1 MNQDLKD
8 LRDAFIWWT
17 LSLAEALWQKSMWH
31 AGVEGRPQGTGYGSE
46 SERELGSAGDGE
58 VLGFHSW
65 RSGEVRMVLSSRMM
79 WADFS
84 CNPLLWLLRGDQ
96 TGVAGVGRW
105 VGGREEAG
113 RQ

>member
-17 LSLAEALWQKSMWH
+17 LSLAEAPPQKSMWH
-31 AGVEGRPQGTGYGSE
+31 SRVEGRPQGTGYRDE
-46 SERELGSAGDGE
+46 SERELGSAGYGE

-65 RSGEVRMVLSSRMM
+65 QSGEVRMVLSSRIPVIHSLAAARRLD
-79 WADFS
+79 W
-84 CNPLLWLLRGDQ
+84 GGGG
-96 TGVAGVGRW
+96 GVV
-105 VGGREEAG
+105 REEAG